1 MADKEKKP
9 MSKKKKKKIKT
20 AITWIV
26 IILLLIAAYIA
37 FSMYSA
43 AKMYEKSMVV
53 YKGDIYTVDSRDV
66 ANTISATGLIE
77 SSKDT
82 TKKVYSTLSYKIDE
96 INVKVGDK
104 ISEGDLL
111 CTYETE
117 TLDRA
122 IREKELSMGTSERA
136 AALNLSNAKLTY
148 DTYLRGMNDG
158 TNATL
163 KNAQSAYD
171 SALDK
176 YETAKEDYEEYLAK
190 SENLS
195 IIALNSAK
203 RDYDNAKKTYDEFK
217 EEIDGE
223 KNIKLSTAKRALD
236 TAEKTYFDF
245 KEEIEGGTNLKLITA
260 KRSLDTAL
268 ENYEDYKKLMDDD
281 ETTELISASAASD
294 AAYTAYKSAKSALNT
309 MNKAL
314 TTLKTELAA
323 LEADGTDEEAIKS
336 KKKEISNKKSEIAAQ
351 EETVKTL
358 LKKSES
364 ADEVYNKAY
373 KAADMNLKTYKTAYE
388 NAKDNYDS
396 ILESLEDTLENYEKA
411 YKDAKD
417 NYDSVREGL
426 EDTLE
431 GYETSMLKA
440 ADAYENAKE
449 NADNQLEAYESALTS
464 TERALGDAE
473 NALNNA
479 KITAD
484 NQLESYRIAY
494 ENAKNSA
501 GTALSDYQLSNL
513 YSDLEKT
520 KVTAPISGTVTEVY
534 ATEGES
540 ISGVMFVIEDLESLV
555 VNSTVKAYDL
565 DKMQVGMKVK
575 IETDATGNDV
585 FLGVLESVSP
595 AAVKDSGGN
604 VLSTND
610 AEFETVVRVTD
621 KSDRLKIG
629 VSARIEYIVEEEI
642 GVLSIPESA
651 ILSDESG
658 DYVLILTDGEEG
670 KVILTRTAVECG
682 MDDGIYKVCNSLE
695 KGTRIVDNAKNYE
708 AKVGLPLGISNV
720 DTSANPFDFMPM
732 MPMGGM

>member
-1 MADKEKKP
+1 

-20 AITWIV
+20 AIVWTVIV
-26 IILLLIAAYIA
+26 LALIAAYIA
-37 FSMYSA
+37 FSMYSS
-43 AKMYEKSMVV
+43 AKMYEKSMVI

-66 ANTISATGLIE
+66 ANTISATGLVE

-96 INVKVGDK
+96 IKVKVGDK
-104 ISEGDLL
+104 VSEGDVL
-111 CTYETE
+111 CSYETE

-136 AALNLSNAKLTY
+136 SALNLSNAKLTY

-171 SALDK
+171 SAYDK
-176 YETAKEDYEEYLAK
+176 YESAKEDYDEYLAK
-190 SENLS
+190 SES
-195 IIALNSAK
+195 AAIIAINSAK

-217 EEIDGE
+217 AEIDGG
-223 KNIKLSTAKRALD
+223 NNVKLSTAKRALD
-236 TAEKTYFDF
+236 MAEKTYLDF
-245 KEEIEGGTNLKLITA
+245 KEEIDSGSSLKLVSA
-260 KRSLDTAL
+260 KRSLDTAN

-314 TTLKTELAA
+314 TALKNELAA

-336 KKKEISNKKSEIAAQ
+336 KKKAISNKKEEIAAQ
-351 EETVKTL
+351 EATVKTL

-364 ADEVYNKAY
+364 ADEVYDKAY
-373 KAADMNLKTYKTAYE
+373 KAADMNLKSYKTAYE

-396 ILESLEDTLENYEKA
+396 VLESLEDTLENYEKA

-417 NYDSVREGL
+417 NYDSVRDGL

-464 TERALGDAE
+464 ATRALGDAE

-501 GTALSDYQLSNL
+501 GTALSDYQLANL
-513 YSDLEKT
+513 YTDLEKT
-520 KVTAPISGTVTEVY
+520 QVTSPISGTVTEVY

-540 ISGVMFVIEDLESLV
+540 ISGVMFVVEDTENLV
-555 VNSTVKAYDL
+555 VTSSVKAYDL
-565 DKMQVGMKVK
+565 DKVNVGMKVK
-575 IETDATGNDV
+575 IETDATGKDV
-585 FLGVLESVSP
+585 FYGVLESVSP
-595 AAVKDSGGN
+595 AAIKDSAGN
-604 VLSTND
+604 ILSTND
-610 AEFETVVRVTD
+610 AEFETVVRITD
-621 KSDRLKIG
+621 KSARLKIG
-629 VSARIEYIVEEEI
+629 VSARIEYVVEETL
-642 GVLSIPESA
+642 GALAIPESA
-651 ILSDESG
+651 ILSDGDG
-658 DYVLILTDGEEG
+658 DYVLTLTDGEDG
-670 KVILTRTAVECG
+670 KVVLSRAAVECG

-695 KGTRIVDNAKNYE
+695 KGARIVDNAKNYE
-708 AKVGLPLGISNV
+708 AKAGLPLGISNV
-720 DTSANPFDFMPM
+720 DTSANPFDFMTM